1 LESIRVRGLPIALTA
16 YMPKDLE
23 RYMRHPNSVPFSPA
37 LEAGPYVFA
46 QDIDGKVWATPDRRH
61 PHPKILGRA
70 RPVVAA
76 GELTVGEVG
85 EILDINNL
93 SGTFQ
98 CHPDCL
104 LTAIGGLLMQG
115 AKIDDRA
122 VTQYET

>member
-1 LESIRVRGLPIALTA
+1 MPLTA

-23 RYMRHPNSVPFSPA
+23 RYRRHANSAPFSPS
-37 LEAGPYVFA
+37 LEPGIYVFA
-46 QDIDGKVWATPDRRH
+46 QDLDGKVWVASDGSHIH
-61 PHPKILGRA
+61 PRILGRA

-76 GELTVGEVG
+76 GELTVGEAG
-85 EILDINNL
+85 EVLDINNL

-115 AKIDDRA
+115 ARIDARA
-122 VTQYET
+122 VTPYET